1 MSSLS
6 GLSLQDCFM
15 LVDPRVRFN
24 LVHDIIH
31 TAGDIARMRKIP
43 GDMGGT
49 IYALYEDDQ
58 GFVYVGIAQSAGDDT
73 PFEEWIADQRA
84 HPFAKS
90 LDRVDLL
97 GNYLKDGGA

>member
-6 GLSLQDCFM
+6 GLTLQDCFM

-24 LVHDIIH
+24 LAHDIVH
-31 TAGDIARMRKIP
+31 TAGDIVRMKRIP
-43 GDMGGT
+43 HDVGGN
-49 IYALYEDDQ
+49 IYALYEDDD
-58 GFVYVGIAQSAGDDT
+58 GFVYVGIAQSVGDST
-73 PFEEWIADQRA
+73 PFEEWCADQMM
-84 HPFAKS
+84 HPLFKS